1 MRLLP
6 DRSRLSIKTNNRTTN
21 EKRSTPRLRTPSR
34 YSAPRPD
41 QQRVQQDPHP
51 EEHLGGSLPV
61 PHRIQQGRALVLHP
75 SSRRPERPTGEI
87 HVSLW
92 QGDVGQRRGDQE
104 ASGSGPQQADRVR
117 QSRTR
122 RAEQETNR
130 SERQA
135 RGVLQSHGR
144 SSVHPQLGE

>member
-21 EKRSTPRLRTPSR
+21 EKRSTPRLRTPSG

-51 EEHLGGSLPV
+51 EEHHGGSLPV
-61 PHRIQQGRALVLHP
+61 PHRIQQGCALVLHP

-87 HVSLW
+87 HGTLR
-92 QGDVGQRRGDQE
+92 QGDAGQGRGNQE
-104 ASGSGPQQADRVR
+104 APGSGPEQADRVR
-117 QSRTR
+117 ESRTR
-122 RAEQETNR
+122 RAEQETDR
-130 SERQA
+130 AERQA
-135 RGVLQSHGR
+135 R
-144 SSVHPQLGE
+144 

>member
-34 YSAPRPD
+34 YSAPRPN
-41 QQRVQQDPHP
+41 QQRVQQDPHS
-51 EEHLGGSLPV
+51 EKHHGGALLV
-61 PHRIQQGRALVLHP
+61 PHRIQQGCSFVLHP
-75 SSRRPERPTGEI
+75 GPRRSERPAGEV
-87 HVSLW
+87 HGTLR
-92 QGDVGQRRGDQE
+92 QGNAGQGRGNQE
-104 ASGSGPQQADRVR
+104 ASGSGSEQADRFR

-130 SERQA
+130 AERQA
-135 RGVLQSHGR
+135 R
-144 SSVHPQLGE
+144 